1 MVTIQTELPER
12 LYQEARRLAQQE
24 NVSVERLFS
33 LAVAQAVGAWQTQ
46 SVIAERTGR
55 ASRGDFLRVLD
66 AVPDVP
72 PAPGDE
78 LPAGLVRRAD

>member
-12 LYQEARRLAQQE
+12 LYEEAQRLAQQE

-46 SVIAERTGR
+46 SVIAEGAAR
-55 ASRGDFLRVLD
+55 ANRDDFLRVLD

-72 PAPGDE
+72 SAPGDE
-78 LPAGLVRRAD
+78 LPASHARLPN